1 MSKAFE
7 ILSQA
12 IEEVIEDA
20 KKGKDGT
27 LIKRR
32 RSSIKVAPVQKFT
45 AQNIKFIRE
54 KRGLTQ
60 RSMADFFGVSIKTV
74 EAWEA
79 GKNIPSGPSSRLL
92 ELIDKGEV
100 KIAAM

>member
-1 MSKAFE
+1 MSRAFE

-12 IEEVIEDA
+12 IGEVIEDT

-32 RSSIKVAPVQKFT
+32 RSCIKVAPVQKFT

-54 KRGLTQ
+54 KNGLTQ
-60 RSMADFFGVSIKTV
+60 KSMAAYMGVSIKTV
-74 EAWEA
+74 EAWES
-79 GKNIPSGPSSRLL
+79 GKNEPNGPSSRLL

>member
-1 MSKAFE
+1 MSRAFE

-12 IEEVIEDA
+12 IGEVIEDT

-54 KRGLTQ
+54 KNGLTQ
-60 RSMADFFGVSIKTV
+60 KSMAAYMGVSIKTV
-74 EAWEA
+74 EAWES
-79 GKNIPSGPSSRLL
+79 GKNEPNGPSSRLL
-92 ELIDKGEV
+92 ELIDKGKV

>member
-1 MSKAFE
+1 
-7 ILSQA
+7 
-12 IEEVIEDA
+12 
-20 KKGKDGT
+20 
-27 LIKRR
+27 
-32 RSSIKVAPVQKFT
+32 
-45 AQNIKFIRE
+45 
-54 KRGLTQ
+54 
-60 RSMADFFGVSIKTV
+60 MADFFGVSIKTV

>member
-1 MSKAFE
+1 MSRAFE

-12 IEEVIEDA
+12 IGEVIEDT

-54 KRGLTQ
+54 KNGLTQ
-60 RSMADFFGVSIKTV
+60 KSMAAYMGVSIKTV
-74 EAWEA
+74 EAWES
-79 GKNIPSGPSSRLL
+79 GKNEPNGPSSRLL

>member
-1 MSKAFE
+1 M
-7 ILSQA
+7 
-12 IEEVIEDA
+12 
-20 KKGKDGT
+20 
-27 LIKRR
+27 IKRR
-32 RSSIKVAPVQKFT
+32 RSSIKVDPIQKFT

-54 KRGLTQ
+54 KSGLTQ
-60 RSMADFFGVSIKTV
+60 RTMADYMGVSIKTV

-79 GKNIPSGPSSRLL
+79 GKNQPSGSSSRLL